1 MSRGVTQRGEDKGL
15 WCGNIAE
22 VMWKILDMR
31 LMGGNE
37 RQGFHV
43 QLKAGMS
50 RLTPCFMYVDAHAE

>member
-1 MSRGVTQRGEDKGL
+1 MLAMSRGVTQRGEDKGL

-37 RQGFHV
+37 RQGFQV
-43 QLKAGMS
+43 
-50 RLTPCFMYVDAHAE
+50 